1 MPVVWTNR
9 PMPPELQRLF
19 DGKAE
24 IVGPCDFPEQLPAG
38 ALARVNAVIAN
49 AITPY
54 DAAMFARMPSLR
66 VVARVGIGYDNCA
79 VPDATAHGVAIC
91 NSPDGPTA
99 ATSELAIML
108 MIAAARHFTRFDKL
122 MRGRPAGKGAE
133 IYNGI
138 EGMQLRDR
146 QLGVIGF
153 GRIGKRV
160 SAIARAIGMNVAAYD
175 PIAKQAEADAI
186 GVRLMPSMNAVLE
199 IADVVT
205 VHVPGSPENRSLI
218 DAAAFARMKKGAVF
232 VNAARGMIV
241 DEDALYDALKSGHLL
256 GAGIDVFEKEPVDP
270 GHKLLTLEN
279 LVALPHIGGATVVSR
294 AAMWKTAVDNVLA
307 VLDGKRPP
315 FLVNEEVWPRP
326 LARG

>member
-9 PMPPELQRLF
+9 PMPPDLQRLVAAR
-19 DGKAE
+19 AE

-38 ALARVNAVIAN
+38 ALARIDAVIAN

-54 DAAMFARMPSLR
+54 GAALFARMPALR
-66 VVARVGIGYDNCA
+66 VVARVGIGFDNCA
-79 VPDATAHGVAIC
+79 VPEATAHGVAIC

-99 ATSELAIML
+99 ATAELAIML
-108 MIAAARHFTRFDKL
+108 MIAAARHVTRFDAL
-122 MRGRPAGKGAE
+122 MRNRPPGRGAE

-153 GRIGKRV
+153 GRIGRRV
-160 SAIARAIGMNVAAYD
+160 SAIARAIGMHVAVYD
-175 PIAKQAEADAI
+175 PLATRADVDAL
-186 GVRLMPSMNAVLE
+186 GVRLMPDMNAVLE

-205 VHVPGSPENRSLI
+205 VHVPGSPENRRLI
-218 DAAAFARMKKGAVF
+218 DAAAFARMRKGAVF

-241 DEDALYDALKSGHLL
+241 DEDALYEALRSRHLL
-256 GAGIDVFEKEPVDP
+256 GAGIDVFEIEPVDP
-270 GHKLLTLEN
+270 GHRLLTLDN
-279 LVALPHIGGATVVSR
+279 LVALPHVGGATVVSR

-307 VLDGKRPP
+307 VLDGRHPP
-315 FLVNEEVWPRP
+315 FLVNPEVWPRP
-326 LARG
+326 LAKA